1 MTFVDEFTHYTV
13 VYLLHY
19 KSEVFKLFQDFV
31 NKVEAHFYLKIAH
44 LYCDNGNE
52 YLSNEFKAFC
62 VQKGIQHHLTVPY
75 TPQQNG
81 VAERM
86 NRSLV
91 DKARAMIHG
100 AELGKYLWGEAI
112 LTATYLLNLTPTKAI
127 LQNKTPYEL

>member
-13 VYLLHY
+13 FYLFHY
-19 KSEVFKLFQDFV
+19 KPEVFKVFQDFDNKSEV
-31 NKVEAHFYLKIAH
+31 HFYFKIAH
-44 LYCDNGNE
+44 LYCDNENE

-62 VQKGIQHHLTVPY
+62 VQKGIQYNLTVPY

-81 VAERM
+81 VAECM

-91 DKARAMIHG
+91 EKARAMIHG
-100 AELGKYLWGEAI
+100 AESGKYLCGEAI

-127 LQNKTPYEL
+127 